1 MEMKSKAFHQGTISG
16 LLIIC
21 IQRNTD
27 GQGKEYGF
35 YLFYHIITIKPF
47 IDLLHP

>member
-1 MEMKSKAFHQGTISG
+1 MEMKSKAFHQDIISG

-21 IQRNTD
+21 IRRNTN
-27 GQGKEYGF
+27 GQGKECGL
-35 YLFYHIITIKPF
+35 YLFYHMITVKPF